1 MHSICSAGRFRE
13 SFDSF
18 WNLFAEL
25 PNRGINVKVI
35 ALTATLRPSDVPD
48 VMKRLS
54 LEKVSVFRRSCYRES
69 LKFRFITQLDSEK
82 KQCWKRLPWPLNM
95 AWKGKCLFL
104 LQQSNFA
111 MMFRVVSASNH
122 TMGERL
128 F

>member
-54 LEKVSVFRRSCYRES
+54 LKKVSVFRRSCYRES

-82 KQCWKRLPWPLNM
+82 EAVLEASSLAIKYGLE
-95 AWKGKCLFL
+95 GKVLVFASTVKLCDDVSSCIR
-104 LQQSNFA
+104 QQSYN
-111 MMFRVVSASNH
+111 
-122 TMGERL
+122 G
-128 F
+128 